1 MEQIVL
7 IEEVFKYE
15 CKLFGTMKGTGLI
28 NEYNL
33 YHTLNKKI
41 QQFPLLYFV
50 SIKIAL
56 YAQKHVSLLYVGNSE
71 MKEHRAQFLPK
82 KYDKI

>member
-1 MEQIVL
+1 MVL

-15 CKLFGTMKGTGLI
+15 CKLFETMNGLI

-71 MKEHRAQFLPK
+71 MKEHRAQFLQK